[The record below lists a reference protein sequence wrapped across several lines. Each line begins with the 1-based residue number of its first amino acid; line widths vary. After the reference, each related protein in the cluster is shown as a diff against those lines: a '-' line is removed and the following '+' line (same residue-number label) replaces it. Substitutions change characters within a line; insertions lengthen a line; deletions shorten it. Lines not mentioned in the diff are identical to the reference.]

1 MFDEVKV
8 AAKLHWN
15 SRNDAL
21 IGHSMTAQEMATLC
35 DLYAKLEKDVES
47 GNTDYVMQTLWQDLT
62 SECDIV
68 GPYYT
73 CSGPFKAKSM
83 LPCVMD
89 ALRKFHS
96 HGFSVYA
103 LVCDGASS
111 NLMMVKM
118 LLGKKG
124 HFTPDRS
131 GP

>member
-1 MFDEVKV
+1 M
-8 AAKLHWN
+8 W
-15 SRNDAL
+15 SQGTL
-21 IGHSMTAQEMATLC
+21 IS
-35 DLYAKLEKDVES
+35 
-47 GNTDYVMQTLWQDLT
+47 YVMQTLWQDLT

-73 CSGPFKAKSM
+73 SSGPFKARSI

-96 HGFSVYA
+96 HGFSAYA

-111 NLMMVKM
+111 NLMMVKT

-131 GP
+131 LPDPHQVKAYFINPFSGESLHIVICPSHQVL